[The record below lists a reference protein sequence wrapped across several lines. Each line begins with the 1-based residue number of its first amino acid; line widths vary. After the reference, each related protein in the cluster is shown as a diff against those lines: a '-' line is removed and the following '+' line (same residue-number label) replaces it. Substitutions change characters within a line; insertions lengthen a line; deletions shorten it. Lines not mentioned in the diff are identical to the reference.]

1 MAGEKKKNRK
11 ELIEE
16 TALRLFSSAGYHA
29 TSVDSIVQA
38 AGVSKGLFYFHYESK
53 GDLLQSMMY
62 RTLAGLWSGV
72 YQEKD
77 ASITPIKSLERF
89 LDSYFLNIK
98 KNEQESRLY
107 ISMMLLNPGLFDS
120 SVVRHM
126 ESYRN
131 LIGFME
137 WVFGR
142 MGCPEPKQ
150 ERIYFSN
157 LIFGVEMRYFTKKS
171 SRERELSEMKKMI
184 LEKYRLL
191 QPSH

>member
-29 TSVDSIVQA
+29 TSVDSIVKA
-38 AGVSKGLFYFHYESK
+38 SGVSKGLFYFHYESK
-53 GDLLQSMMY
+53 EDLLQSMMFK
-62 RTLAGLWSGV
+62 TLARLWSGV

-77 ASITPIKSLERF
+77 ASLTPLKSLERF

-107 ISMMLLNPGLFDS
+107 ISMMLLKPDLFDR
-120 SVVRHM
+120 SVVRRM
-126 ESYRN
+126 ESYGN
-131 LIGFME
+131 LVGFLE
-137 WVFGR
+137 WEFGR
-142 MGCPEPKQ
+142 MGCPEPRL

-157 LIFGVEMRYFTKKS
+157 LIFGVEMRYFTKKA

-184 LEKYRLL
+184 LEKYRML
-191 QPSH
+191 QSS